1 MANQV
6 RVRYAPSPTGEPHVG
21 NIRTAL
27 FSWLYA
33 RHTGGVFVVRI
44 EDTDVARSVEGALEA
59 ILDALRWLG
68 LDWDEGPE
76 VGGPYGPYVQS
87 QRLHLYRQAAEEL
100 VSRDHAYYCY
110 CSPQQL
116 QEMRQEQARL
126 KQPPGY
132 HRRCRSLEPAE
143 RDSLEAQGTPHVV
156 RFKFPL
162 EGETTFNDLIRGDVT
177 FANETIDD
185 FVILKSDGYPT
196 YHLASVVDDH
206 LMEIS
211 HVLRAEEWLPSTPR
225 HVHLYNA
232 LGYQQ
237 PLFAHLPIILGPD
250 RSKLSKRHGAVS
262 VLHYRDMGYLP
273 EAMFNF
279 LALLGW
285 SLDDHT
291 EIITRDELV
300 KHFSI
305 ERIIKSGAI
314 FSHEKLT
321 WMNGMYIRQLDL
333 QDLAQRLTEVLEAA
347 LPVEVP
353 RPISQQYVSTIAPL
367 IQERLKTLADAPDL
381 MDLFFLKEL
390 HYPSD
395 SLVQKGMDR
404 ESTLEALR
412 AALQRV
418 EGLADWSPGP
428 LEGVLRPLA
437 QELEV
442 KTGQL
447 FGGIRVAVTGRTA
460 APPLF
465 ETMTVLGRNRCL
477 FRMGAAVHA
486 LREKGNVDAGEQQA

>member
-1 MANQV
+1 MYMASQV
-6 RVRYAPSPTGEPHVG
+6 RIRYAPSPTGEPHVG

-33 RHTGGVFVVRI
+33 RRTGGAFIVRI
-44 EDTDVARSVEGALEA
+44 EDTDTARKVEGALEA
-59 ILDALRWLG
+59 ILDALRWLD

-76 VGGPYGPYVQS
+76 VGGPYAPYVQS
-87 QRLHLYRQAAEEL
+87 ERLHLYQEAAEVL
-100 VSRDHAYYCY
+100 VSKGNAYHCY
-110 CSPQQL
+110 CSSQRL
-116 QEMRQEQARL
+116 QEMRQEQSLL
-126 KQPPGY
+126 KQTPGY
-132 HRRCRSLEPAE
+132 DRLCRNLDPAV
-143 RDSLEAQGTPHVV
+143 RANLEAQDMSHVV
-156 RFKFPL
+156 RFKFPR
-162 EGETTFNDLIRGDVT
+162 EGETPFHDLIRGDVT

-225 HVHLYNA
+225 HVHLYDA
-232 LGYQQ
+232 LGYEQ

-262 VLHYRDMGYLP
+262 VLHYKDTGYLP
-273 EAMFNF
+273 EAVFNF

-291 EIITRDELV
+291 EIISRDDLI

-305 ERIIKSGAI
+305 ERIVKSGAI
-314 FSHEKLT
+314 FSQEKLT
-321 WMNGMYIRQLDL
+321 WMNGMYIRQLNSEDL
-333 QDLAQRLTEVLEAA
+333 TQRLTEVMEAT
-347 LPVEVP
+347 LPIEVP
-353 RPISQQYVSTIAPL
+353 RPISQNYVSTITPL
-367 IQERLKTLADAPDL
+367 IHERLKTLADAPDL
-381 MDLFFLKEL
+381 MGFFFLEEL
-390 HYPSD
+390 QYIPENI
-395 SLVQKGMDR
+395 VQKGMDR
-404 ESTLEALR
+404 ESTLEALSTAKR
-412 AALQRV
+412 HTEEV
-418 EGLADWSPGP
+418 ADWSSEY

-447 FGGIRVAVTGRTA
+447 FGAIRVAVTGRTS

-465 ETMTVLGRNRCL
+465 ETMAVLGRDRCL
-477 FRMGAAVHA
+477 SRMDAAIHA
-486 LREKGNVDAGEQQA
+486 LRGS